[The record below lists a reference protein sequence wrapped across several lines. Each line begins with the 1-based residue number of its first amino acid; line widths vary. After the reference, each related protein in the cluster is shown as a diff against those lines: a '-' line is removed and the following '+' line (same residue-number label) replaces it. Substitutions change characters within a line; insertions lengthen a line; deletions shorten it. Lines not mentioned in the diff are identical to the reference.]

1 VLSGGADRSGDVTES
16 AGPLGRFLRE
26 QRALARLSVREM
38 ARMAQVSN
46 AYLSQVERGMHAP
59 SLRVMRALADVLEVP
74 VEDLVQLSDSGGDER
89 RPSSPKPSSN
99 DVESAIKRDPRLSE
113 AHKQAL
119 LVVYRSFVDKPRGE

>member
-1 VLSGGADRSGDVTES
+1 MTES
-16 AGPLGRFLRE
+16 GGPLGRFLRE

-38 ARMAQVSN
+38 ARLAQVSN

-74 VEDLVQLSDSGGDER
+74 VEDLVHLSDSDEQR
-89 RPSSPKPSSN
+89 GSPSTQSSH
-99 DVESAIKRDPRLSE
+99 DVESAIKRDPRLTE

-119 LVVYRSFVDKPRGE
+119 LAVYRSYVDTPPGE

>member
-1 VLSGGADRSGDVTES
+1 LAKLSI
-16 AGPLGRFLRE
+16 
-26 QRALARLSVREM
+26 REM

-74 VEDLVQLSDSGGDER
+74 VEDLVHLSDSDSDSDAQR
-89 RPSSPKPSSN
+89 DSSPTPSSD
-99 DVESAIKRDPRLSE
+99 DVESAIKRDPRLTE

-119 LVVYRSFVDKPRGE
+119 LAVYRSYVDKPPGE

>member
-1 VLSGGADRSGDVTES
+1 LAKLSI
-16 AGPLGRFLRE
+16 
-26 QRALARLSVREM
+26 REM

-74 VEDLVQLSDSGGDER
+74 VEDLVHLSDSDSDAQR
-89 RPSSPKPSSN
+89 DSSPTPSSD
-99 DVESAIKRDPRLSE
+99 DVESAIKRDPRLTE

-119 LVVYRSFVDKPRGE
+119 LAVYRSYVDKPPGE

>member
-1 VLSGGADRSGDVTES
+1 MCFGAARIGERDVTES
-16 AGPLGRFLRE
+16 GGPLGRFLRE

-74 VEDLVQLSDSGGDER
+74 VEDLVHLSDSDEQR
-89 RPSSPKPSSN
+89 ASPSTPSSY
-99 DVESAIKRDPRLSE
+99 DVESAIKRDPRLTE
-113 AHKQAL
+113 AQKQAVL
-119 LVVYRSFVDKPRGE
+119 AVYRSYVDTPPRE

>member
-1 VLSGGADRSGDVTES
+1 MTEPG
-16 AGPLGRFLRE
+16 GPLGRFLRE

-46 AYLSQVERGMHAP
+46 AYLSQVERGMHSP

-74 VEDLVQLSDSGGDER
+74 VEDLVHLSDSDEQR
-89 RPSSPKPSSN
+89 VSTRPPPSN
-99 DVESAIKRDPRLSE
+99 DVESAIKRDPRLTE

-119 LVVYRSFVDKPRGE
+119 LAVYRSYVDQPPGE

>member
-1 VLSGGADRSGDVTES
+1 MTES
-16 AGPLGRFLRE
+16 GGPLGRFLRE

-46 AYLSQVERGMHAP
+46 AYLSQVERGLHAP

-74 VEDLVQLSDSGGDER
+74 VEDLVHLSDSDEKR
-89 RPSSPKPSSN
+89 ASSPPPSSN
-99 DVESAIKRDPRLSE
+99 DVESAIKRDSRLTE

-119 LVVYRSFVDKPRGE
+119 LAVYRSYVETPPSE

>member
-1 VLSGGADRSGDVTES
+1 MTEPG
-16 AGPLGRFLRE
+16 GPLGRFLRE

-46 AYLSQVERGMHAP
+46 AYLSQVERGMHSP

-74 VEDLVQLSDSGGDER
+74 VEDLVHLSDSDEKR
-89 RPSSPKPSSN
+89 ASTPTPSN
-99 DVESAIKRDPRLSE
+99 DVESAIKRDPRLTE

-119 LVVYRSFVDKPRGE
+119 LAVYRSYVDTPPGE

>member
-1 VLSGGADRSGDVTES
+1 VTES
-16 AGPLGRFLRE
+16 GGPLGRFLRE

-38 ARMAQVSN
+38 ARLAQVSN

-74 VEDLVQLSDSGGDER
+74 VEDLVHLSDSDEQR
-89 RPSSPKPSSN
+89 GSPSTPSSN
-99 DVESAIKRDPRLSE
+99 DVESAIKRDPRLTE

-119 LVVYRSFVDKPRGE
+119 LAVYRSYVDTPPGE

>member
-1 VLSGGADRSGDVTES
+1 MDVTES
-16 AGPLGRFLRE
+16 DGPLGKFLRE

-74 VEDLVQLSDSGGDER
+74 VEDLVHLSDGDER
-89 RPSSPKPSSN
+89 RSSPQPSSN
-99 DVESAIKRDPRLSE
+99 DVESAIKRDPRLTE
-113 AHKQAL
+113 ARKQAL
-119 LVVYRSFVDKPRGE
+119 LAVYRSYVVEQPGE

>member
-1 VLSGGADRSGDVTES
+1 VLLGSADNESGDVTES
-16 AGPLGRFLRE
+16 GGPLGRFLRE

-74 VEDLVQLSDSGGDER
+74 VEDLVHLSDSDEQR
-89 RPSSPKPSSN
+89 ASSPTPSSN
-99 DVESAIKRDPRLSE
+99 DVESAIKRDPRLTE

-119 LVVYRSFVDKPRGE
+119 LAVYRSYVDKPPGE